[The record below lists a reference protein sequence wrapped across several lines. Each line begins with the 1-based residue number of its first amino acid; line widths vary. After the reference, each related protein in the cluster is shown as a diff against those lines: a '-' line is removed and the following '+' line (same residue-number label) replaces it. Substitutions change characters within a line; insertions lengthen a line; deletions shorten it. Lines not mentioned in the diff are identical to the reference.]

1 MRRQRINR
9 TTILIQDL
17 SQLEAYCMLE
27 RLKEKEAQQLLSPF
41 ELSLKEELE
50 FRLAELMQQEA

>member
-17 SQLEAYCMLE
+17 TQLEAYCMLE
-27 RLKEKEAQQLLSPF
+27 RLKEKEGQQPLSPF

>member
-9 TTILIQDL
+9 TTILIKDL
-17 SQLEAYCMLE
+17 TQLEAYCMLE
-27 RLKEKEAQQLLSPF
+27 RLKEKEGQQPLSPF

>member
-1 MRRQRINR
+1 MRRQRVNR

-17 SQLEAYCMLE
+17 TQLEAYCMLE
-27 RLKEKEAQQLLSPF
+27 RLKEKEAQQPLSPF
-41 ELSLKEELE
+41 EFSLKKELE

>member
-9 TTILIQDL
+9 TTILIKDL
-17 SQLEAYCMLE
+17 TQLEAYCMLE
-27 RLKEKEAQQLLSPF
+27 RLKEKEAQQHLSPF

-50 FRLAELMQQEA
+50 FRLAELMRQEA